1 MSNRRNIFHL
11 ACWYNNYLILGELL
25 RDDRLDKKFI
35 NEPDINKEP
44 PIAICCIVDALEC
57 LELLDKNGASKQFNN
72 EEKYRKD
79 LNLNKLCVYHDAS
92 RCFMYL
98 NPDLT
103 IESEEL
109 DDMYDLAKK
118 NGSDNIAS
126 LFEDYKVYEG
136 LESLVEIQEEDPMES
151 MD

>member
-1 MSNRRNIFHL
+1 M
-11 ACWYNNYLILGELL
+11 
-25 RDDRLDKKFI
+25 
-35 NEPDINKEP
+35 
-44 PIAICCIVDALEC
+44 
-57 LELLDKNGASKQFNN
+57 
-72 EEKYRKD
+72 
-79 LNLNKLCVYHDAS
+79 YHDAS

-151 MD
+151 ME

>member
-1 MSNRRNIFHL
+1 MQNRWNIFHL

-79 LNLNKLCVYHDAS
+79 LIVGSA
-92 RCFMYL
+92 CF
-98 NPDLT
+98 NG
-103 IESEEL
+103 EAEEL

-151 MD
+151 ME